1 MRFLHKFE
9 AFLEGLSNE
18 QLQNLSEVAEQM
30 MQTRSESSS
39 DSTEEGTHS
48 GNGNVAEDFKVT
60 RTEKI
65 NDNRKT
71 PVKFKKNKWEDTGE
85 FSDVETPNF
94 EKTPVRDLSRT
105 RSVWSA
111 MFVEENSLLMKI
123 LSMVNFIGVIVA
135 QEDNQ

>member
-1 MRFLHKFE
+1 MRFLQKFE
-9 AFLEGLSNE
+9 AFLEGLSSE
-18 QLQNLSEVAEQM
+18 QLQNLSEVTEQM
-30 MQTRSESSS
+30 IQARSESSS

-94 EKTPVRDLSRT
+94 EKTPRKRPKPNK
-105 RSVWSA
+105 RR
-111 MFVEENSLLMKI
+111 VECHVCGREFSINENLI
-123 LSMVNFIGVIVA
+123 YGEFHRCNRCTGR
-135 QEDNQ
+135 

>member
-18 QLQNLSEVAEQM
+18 QLQNLNEVAEQM

-39 DSTEEGTHS
+39 DSTEKGTHG

-71 PVKFKKNKWEDTGE
+71 PVKFKKNEWEDTGE
-85 FSDVETPNF
+85 SSDVETPNF
-94 EKTPVRDLSRT
+94 EKTPRK
-105 RSVWSA
+105 RSKPNKRH
-111 MFVEENSLLMKI
+111 VECHVCGREFSINENLIYGEFHRCNRCTGK
-123 LSMVNFIGVIVA
+123 
-135 QEDNQ
+135 